1 VILASLIWGDTQI
14 TPLRAAI
21 AVAAELL
28 VILYF
33 VWAFRLF
40 GR

>member
-1 VILASLIWGDTQI
+1 MILSSVIWGGVEI

-21 AVAAELL
+21 AIGAELL

-33 VWAFRLF
+33 IWAFRLF

>member
-1 VILASLIWGDTQI
+1 MNLASVIWGGTEI
-14 TPLRAAI
+14 TTLRAAI
-21 AVAAELL
+21 AIAAELL

-33 VWAFRLF
+33 IWAFRLF